1 LGGTTFLLSLA
12 LSGIVG
18 QAVQVQIKNDSGQF
32 LTELAYQMA
41 DKLDRGMFERYR
53 DIEIIASLEQLRNPN
68 TAIAQKRSLLE
79 KLKST
84 YNNYAW
90 IGFVNQAGLV
100 QFSTNKLLEGQNVSK
115 RPWFS
120 QAKTT
125 TYLGDV
131 HDAILLAKLLP
142 NTTGEPLRFVD
153 VSSPV
158 SDTQGKFK
166 GVVGAHLSWQWAREI
181 EASLLQNNAQVE
193 VFVVS
198 ADGSVLLKPKQL
210 KQPLRKLRLNSIK
223 SAQQGQTNY
232 LVENWSDNQSYLTG
246 FTRTKGHRNYPGL
259 GWSVLVRQ
267 NTDIAFAPARKL
279 QKQIQLLG
287 LGLGMWFAVAGW
299 ILASRITDPLLS
311 IAAAAERLRTG
322 DRHTQIPQ
330 ISGQNEVAIL
340 SQSLTNLVEALAT
353 QELNLKSINETLEQR
368 VQERT
373 QELKKLI
380 EQLQIAKEA
389 AEAGT
394 KSKSEFLA
402 SMSHEIRT
410 PMNAVI
416 GMTGLLLDMELTPQQ
431 RDFVETI
438 RVSGESLLIIINDI
452 LDFSKIESGK
462 LDLEE
467 QPFDLQDCVESSL
480 DIVAGKAAEKGLEL
494 VYRIAPRCPNIFIGD
509 ITRLRQILVNLLSNA
524 LKFTEKGEIVV
535 AVTAR
540 KLPVKNVQ
548 GSSLIYR
555 DNRLSIVNNEE
566 LANTYSIRFAVR
578 DTGIG
583 IPAGR
588 MERLFKSF
596 SQVDASTTRR
606 YGGTGLGLVISKR
619 LSELMGGTMGVTS
632 REGKGSTFYFTIV
645 APSVP
650 QSQCYEVDEKSSQ
663 LKGKYLLIVDDN
675 LTNRKILAMQAISW
689 GMIPIAAESGEQALE
704 WLGRTDKFE
713 LAILDMQMPEMDGI
727 VLAEKIRQHPHCQ
740 KLPLV
745 ILSSM
750 SRPQSIKVDVDI
762 AAFLNK
768 PVKKSQLFN
777 TINQILFKQPTQEV
791 VVKPEKIE
799 LNNYPEQ
806 FPLRILLAED
816 NVVNQKVATHI
827 LKKIG
832 YRADVVASGKEV
844 ISALQRQSYDVILM
858 DIQMPE
864 MDGLEATRYI
874 LDHWLPHERPQ
885 IIAMTAN
892 AMQGDKEA
900 CIECG
905 MDDYI
910 SKPIRREEL
919 VAALKKCHK
928 DEV

>member
-1 LGGTTFLLSLA
+1 
-12 LSGIVG
+12 
-18 QAVQVQIKNDSGQF
+18 
-32 LTELAYQMA
+32 M
-41 DKLDRGMFERYR
+41 
-53 DIEIIASLEQLRNPN
+53 
-68 TAIAQKRSLLE
+68 
-79 KLKST
+79 
-84 YNNYAW
+84 
-90 IGFVNQAGLV
+90 
-100 QFSTNKLLEGQNVSK
+100 
-115 RPWFS
+115 
-120 QAKTT
+120 
-125 TYLGDV
+125 
-131 HDAILLAKLLP
+131 
-142 NTTGEPLRFVD
+142 
-153 VSSPV
+153 
-158 SDTQGKFK
+158 
-166 GVVGAHLSWQWAREI
+166 
-181 EASLLQNNAQVE
+181 
-193 VFVVS
+193 
-198 ADGSVLLKPKQL
+198 
-210 KQPLRKLRLNSIK
+210 
-223 SAQQGQTNY
+223 
-232 LVENWSDNQSYLTG
+232 
-246 FTRTKGHRNYPGL
+246 
-259 GWSVLVRQ
+259 LVRQ
-267 NTDIAFAPARKL
+267 NTDLAFAPARKL

-311 IAAAAERLRTG
+311 IAVAAEKLRKG

-330 ISGQNEVAIL
+330 LSSPNEVAIL
-340 SQSLTNLVEALAT
+340 SQSLTNLVETLAT

-380 EQLQIAKEA
+380 EQLQTAKEA

-416 GMTGLLLDMELTPQQ
+416 GMTGLLLDMDLTPQQ

-438 RVSGESLLIIINDI
+438 RISGESLLIIINDI

-467 QPFDLQDCVESSL
+467 QPFELRNCVESSL
-480 DIVAGKAAEKGLEL
+480 DIVAGKAAEKDLEL
-494 VYRIAPRCPNIFIGD
+494 VYRIAPRCPNTFLGD
-509 ITRLRQILVNLLSNA
+509 VTRLRQILVNLLSNA

-535 AVTAR
+535 AITAR
-540 KLPVKNVQ
+540 KLPVKNAK

-555 DNRLSIVNNEE
+555 DNQLSIVNNEE
-566 LANTYSIRFAVR
+566 LANTYCIRFAIR

-645 APSVP
+645 APSVLP
-650 QSQCYEVDEKSSQ
+650 EQRYEAEEQLSL

-675 LTNRKILAMQAISW
+675 LTNRKILAMQVMSW
-689 GMIPIAAESGEQALE
+689 GMIPIAAQSGKQALE

-713 LAILDMQMPEMDGI
+713 LAILDMQMPEMDGLT
-727 VLAEKIRQHPHCQ
+727 LAERIREYPHCQ
-740 KLPLV
+740 NLPLV

-750 SRPQSIKVDVDI
+750 SRPKSRKIDVDL

-777 TINQILFKQPTQEV
+777 TINQVLFKQPAQKI
-791 VVKPEKIE
+791 VVKAEKAE
-799 LNNYPEQ
+799 LNTDAQ
-806 FPLRILLAED
+806 QLPLRILLAED

-827 LKKIG
+827 LKKFG

-858 DIQMPE
+858 DVQMPE

-874 LDHWLPHERPQ
+874 LDHWLPNERPR

-900 CIECG
+900 CLDAG

-919 VAALKKCHK
+919 LAALKKCHK